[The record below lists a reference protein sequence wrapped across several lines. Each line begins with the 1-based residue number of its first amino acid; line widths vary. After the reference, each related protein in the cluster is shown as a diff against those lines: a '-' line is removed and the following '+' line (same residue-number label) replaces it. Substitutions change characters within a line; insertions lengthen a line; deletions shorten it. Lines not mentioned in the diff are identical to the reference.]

1 MPKNIFAIRFII
13 IQVIKFLFYN
23 DDEIHKIYVSK
34 GQFDLEKLLLIFI
47 YSTII
52 SIILNSPIF

>member
-23 DDEIHKIYVSK
+23 DDEMHKIYVSK
-34 GQFDLEKLLLIFI
+34 GQFDLEKLLLIVI

-52 SIILNSPIF
+52 Q